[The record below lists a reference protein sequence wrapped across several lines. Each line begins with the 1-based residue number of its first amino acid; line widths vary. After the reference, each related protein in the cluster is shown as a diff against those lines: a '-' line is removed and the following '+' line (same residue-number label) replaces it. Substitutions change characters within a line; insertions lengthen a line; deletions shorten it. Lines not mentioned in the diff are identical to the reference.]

1 MTHIWGLSYIIMAAV
16 AAVAMTPKAPAQDSL
31 KVTVDQRGAW
41 ETAAPELGQ
50 RAGIF
55 KKHGITLDLTYPRA
69 KSEIETAVIS
79 GSAVVGR

>member
-1 MTHIWGLSYIIMAAV
+1 MKV
-16 AAVAMTPKAPAQDSL
+16 A
-31 KVTVDQRGAW
+31 VDQRGAW

-69 KSEIETAVIS
+69 ESEIRHLVSNSSLVQGIDRRVA
-79 GSAVVGR
+79 SAAAAGGLRAPL